1 MNWTVGIIQFI
12 EGLKRRTRQR
22 KDTFALVAWTGA
34 SIFFRP
40 SDSGTPHSWTF
51 RFGLGLI
58 LPALLVSG
66 LWTWIELYYCFFL
79 VLQFTRDRLWD
90 FLASII
96 KWANSYNKSH
106 IFLWI
111 DITYRF
117 RFSEKPWLTHQALKQ
132 KCKCSFLF
140 LPTSSLPPHL
150 LSFFPSFL
158 SPSFLPSCP
167 SFLCP
172 FLPLHLNIN
181 WAPTT
186 GSALIYQWWTI
197 QTNSLSP

>member
-1 MNWTVGIIQFI
+1 MSASPGLRDAQGGGKTFFPGVSERVFQEEISIRISRLREEDPRHQHPSMNWTVGIIQFI

-96 KWANSYNKSH
+96 K
-106 IFLWI
+106 
-111 DITYRF
+111 
-117 RFSEKPWLTHQALKQ
+117 
-132 KCKCSFLF
+132 
-140 LPTSSLPPHL
+140 
-150 LSFFPSFL
+150 
-158 SPSFLPSCP
+158 
-167 SFLCP
+167 
-172 FLPLHLNIN
+172 
-181 WAPTT
+181 
-186 GSALIYQWWTI
+186 
-197 QTNSLSP
+197 